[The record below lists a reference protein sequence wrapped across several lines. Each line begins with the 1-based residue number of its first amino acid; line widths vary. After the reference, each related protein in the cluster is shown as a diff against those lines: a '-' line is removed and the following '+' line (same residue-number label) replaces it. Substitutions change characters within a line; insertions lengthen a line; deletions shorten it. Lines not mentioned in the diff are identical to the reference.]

1 MAWKNRCPEFAGKK
15 GFGVN
20 EMDMAICYGRTLS
33 DNLIFRI
40 AAMQVWKLRFRQ
52 ADCRLSL
59 RYCLV

>member
-33 DNLIFRI
+33 DNLIF
-40 AAMQVWKLRFRQ
+40 
-52 ADCRLSL
+52 
-59 RYCLV
+59 